1 MENEEIYEPDLL
13 SVTDEDGNEI
23 VFELLE
29 RYETDDDVYVAITE
43 YHDTAEEIVDA
54 DYEVIIL
61 KVVEDENGD
70 EFLEEIQDEMGY
82 EKYDVVV
89 ANIIADVIIAM
100 APIVKKAIKKD
111 GTFISSGI
119 ILLISSS
126 ILVVFSPLET
136 NLSK

>member
-1 MENEEIYEPDLL
+1 MDNEEIYEPDLL

-61 KVVEDENGD
+61 KVVNDETATNTLRKFKTKWSTSRYRT
-70 EFLEEIQDEMGY
+70 FLWQW
-82 EKYDVVV
+82 
-89 ANIIADVIIAM
+89 
-100 APIVKKAIKKD
+100 
-111 GTFISSGI
+111 
-119 ILLISSS
+119 
-126 ILVVFSPLET
+126 
-136 NLSK
+136 